1 MAPPMIAQT
10 TRRIR
15 SVQTGPVTGSHG
27 RTGFTFLELIVVL
40 ALLAIISAI
49 IVPVYVRSMNGIQMR
64 SARNGLIGTLRFI
77 QELSVKESR
86 EFRLYVDVKSNE
98 YWVMRMA
105 EVVGGEKK
113 FEPIKETWG
122 AKTKLP
128 DQFIITNMKAR
139 KERGEKALFIACQP
153 NGASGQAVISVRD
166 EHSGTGKYKI
176 VVLGPMGKIEV
187 QK

>member
-1 MAPPMIAQT
+1 L
-10 TRRIR
+10 
-15 SVQTGPVTGSHG
+15 TGLHA

-86 EFRLYVDVKSNE
+86 EFRLYVDAKKGT

-105 EVVGGEKK
+105 KVVDGEKK
-113 FEPIKETWG
+113 FEPIEETWG
-122 AKTKLP
+122 AETQLP
-128 DQFIITNMKAR
+128 EQFVITHIKAR
-139 KERGEKALFIACQP
+139 KDRGEKGIFIACLP
-153 NGASGQAVISVRD
+153 NGASDQAVISVRD
-166 EHSGTGKYKI
+166 DHVRGRNYKI

-187 QK
+187 QE